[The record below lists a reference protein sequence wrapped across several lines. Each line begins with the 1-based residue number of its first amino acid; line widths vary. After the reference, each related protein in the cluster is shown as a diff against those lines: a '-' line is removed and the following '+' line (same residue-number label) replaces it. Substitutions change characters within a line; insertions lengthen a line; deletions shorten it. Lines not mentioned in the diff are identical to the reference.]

1 MSTEHAPPS
10 ADEPSLEGW
19 DPSQDGPVDIPAVID
34 LAFDYRGNVT
44 IERADGTNVAAYVS
58 NRDARAA
65 RPFLDYFDVE
75 GRGPFRMPYA
85 EISNIRFTGK
95 DTAKGN
101 SYEAYQRRKA
111 AEAGQG

>member
-1 MSTEHAPPS
+1 MSTERDPAD

-19 DPSQDGPVDIPAVID
+19 DPAQDGAVDVPAVVD

-44 IERADGTNVAAYVS
+44 IDRADGASVGGYVA

-65 RPFLDYFDVE
+65 RPFLDYFDLE
-75 GRGPFRMPYA
+75 GRGPFRLAYA
-85 EISNIRFTGK
+85 EVANIRFTGK

-111 AEAGQG
+111 AEAGRG